1 MPSTTSLITKLQ
13 TDFPLFLFATGDAFH
28 WAPHE
33 KTVYYPAD
41 SSDIASLLHEL
52 SHAILDH
59 QQFTR
64 DIQLVE
70 YEQAA
75 WHHAVEVLSP
85 RYHIAIDSEQVETS
99 LDTYR
104 DWLHARS
111 RCPQCDAT
119 GLQTKQHIY
128 SCLSCHAKW
137 HVNDARVC
145 ELRRTIII

>member
-13 TDFPLFLFATGDAFH
+13 TDFPLFQLTPGDTFR

-41 SSDIASLLHEL
+41 SPDIASLLHEL
-52 SHAILDH
+52 SHAILNH
-59 QQFTR
+59 QRFMR
-64 DIQLVE
+64 DIQLME

-75 WHHAVEVLSP
+75 WHHAREVLGP
-85 RYHIAIDSEQVETS
+85 RYQVAITIGQVETS

-119 GLQTKQHIY
+119 GLQTKQRVY
-128 SCLSCHAKW
+128 SCLACHAKW

-145 ELRRTIII
+145 ELRRTVIA